1 MKKFRFTR
9 QQEKFI
15 TADEQIVIG
24 SGSVG
29 AGKSFVIGADAY
41 ATAIQYPN
49 SRILV
54 TRDNFTD
61 LRKSTI
67 QTLLSKVIPK
77 QNVVEHNKSEHRI
90 VVKAARGKTSEI
102 WYEGLDK
109 GAADDYPTKIGST
122 EFNRI
127 YVDEGFELDK
137 GDFEF
142 LLTRLRHEAYNAEGE
157 KCRWQIKTATNPG
170 GPTHWMKTDYI
181 DEEEQRD
188 DIKVVRFLT
197 EDNEFID
204 EEYLENL
211 KQQYPE
217 NSMMH
222 DRLLRGKWV
231 ASEGLVYPNFDM
243 EKHVVSGSELLDD
256 YNDYKRVVAGADS
269 GWKNPRVL
277 LVIGVT
283 GSGSV
288 HVLDEF
294 YRSKTSVQD
303 AVDWLNSKSYDVGT
317 IYHDPSEPEEIQE
330 YKKNGFNCKKG
341 VNDIIPGITEVSK
354 YFAGTDGKEI
364 LIHKKCKNFINEL
377 LSYRYPDGTSGR
389 GKNRNE
395 DETPIKENDHACDS
409 LRYCLQ
415 GVKSGGTTIQR
426 RQSPFAKKNSGRQR
440 QL

>member
-1 MKKFRFTR
+1 MKTFRFTR
-9 QQEKFI
+9 QQEEFI
-15 TADEQIVIG
+15 TADEQIVIA

-29 AGKSFVIGADAY
+29 AGKSLVIGADAY
-41 ATAIQYPN
+41 ATAIEYPN
-49 SRILV
+49 SRILI

-77 QNVVEHNKSEHRI
+77 ENVVEHNKSEHRI
-90 VVKAARGKTSEI
+90 VVKSSEGMTSEI

-122 EFNRI
+122 EFNKI

-137 GDFEF
+137 GDFQF
-142 LLTRLRHEAYNAEGE
+142 LLTRLRHEAFNSQGE
-157 KCRWQIKTATNPG
+157 RCNWQIKTATNPG

-181 DEEEQRD
+181 DQEEQRD
-188 DIKVVRFLT
+188 DIKVVHFLT

-204 EEYLENL
+204 KEYLQNL
-211 KQQYPE
+211 KQQYPDG
-217 NSMMH
+217 SMMH

-243 EKHVVSGSELLDD
+243 EDHVVSKEELLDPT
-256 YNDYKRVVAGADS
+256 DYKRVVAGADS
-269 GWKNPRVL
+269 GWKNPRVI

-283 GSGSV
+283 GSGKA

-303 AVDWLNSKSYDVGT
+303 AVEWMNQKSYEIKT
-317 IYHDPSEPEEIQE
+317 IYHDPSEPEEIEE
-330 YKKNGFNCKKG
+330 YKKAGFNCKKA
-341 VNDIIPGITEVSK
+341 VNDIIPGITETSK
-354 YFAGTDGKEI
+354 YFAGTDGKNI
-364 LIHKKCKNFINEL
+364 LIGKHCTNFINEL
-377 LSYRYPDGTSGR
+377 LSYRYPEGTTNR

-415 GVKSGGTTIQR
+415 GLKSGGTKIQR
-426 RQSPFAKKNSGRQR
+426 KTSPFAKKQKASKFSP
-440 QL
+440 